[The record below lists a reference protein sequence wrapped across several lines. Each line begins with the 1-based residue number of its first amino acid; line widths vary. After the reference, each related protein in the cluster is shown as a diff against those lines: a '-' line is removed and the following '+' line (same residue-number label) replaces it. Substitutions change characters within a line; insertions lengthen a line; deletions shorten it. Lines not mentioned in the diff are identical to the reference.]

1 MCLTTKEDKT
11 TSMVTNTTK
20 TRRRKRDKDASS
32 SPSLQKKPVRKSK
45 SLQKHGNDAPSGGI
59 EALLPS
65 FIGLAILVCGVMAK
79 MGFRGRATVAGID
92 LGTTNSVICVQAP
105 SKTGMCESYLH
116 MVMCDCLD
124 AISLTIHVGSLLSSH
139 S

>member
-1 MCLTTKEDKT
+1 MAA
-11 TSMVTNTTK
+11 TK
-20 TRRRKRDKDASS
+20 TRRRKREKDSSISSQSS
-32 SPSLQKKPVRKSK
+32 SIKSTSKRKSK
-45 SLQKHGNDAPSGGI
+45 SLQKHGSDAPSGGI

-105 SKTGMCESYLH
+105 SKTGTFYFCGTRKRLWC
-116 MVMCDCLD
+116 VLICLD
-124 AISLTIHVGSLLSSH
+124 VTAHLC
-139 S
+139 